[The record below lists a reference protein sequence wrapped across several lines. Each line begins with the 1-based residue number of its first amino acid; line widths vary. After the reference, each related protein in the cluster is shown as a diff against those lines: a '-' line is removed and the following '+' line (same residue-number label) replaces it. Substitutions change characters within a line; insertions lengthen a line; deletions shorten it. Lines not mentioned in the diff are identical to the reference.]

1 MILKWVLANQYWC
14 CAYSLSLVQL
24 FVTVTCDCN
33 LWTVTCQALL
43 SMGILQVRILE
54 WVAMPSSRDFPNPGI
69 EPMCHSLQMDS
80 LQSEKPGKPKN
91 TGVGSLSFLQ
101 GIFLI
106 QEWNQVPL
114 HCIRILYQLG
124 YQGIPI
130 NWPIND
136 SLIGKIF
143 PLRFSNPSILYTV

>member
-1 MILKWVLANQYWC
+1 
-14 CAYSLSLVQL
+14 
-24 FVTVTCDCN
+24 
-33 LWTVTCQALL
+33 
-43 SMGILQVRILE
+43 
-54 WVAMPSSRDFPNPGI
+54 MPSYGDFPNPGI
-69 EPMCHSLQMDS
+69 ELMCHSLQMDS

-101 GIFLI
+101 GIFLT

-114 HCIRILYQLG
+114 HFIWILYQLG

-136 SLIGKIF
+136 SLI
-143 PLRFSNPSILYTV
+143 